1 MAAQWI
7 DLRGSR
13 FYGISAADDLEPT
26 EFPDTLNGPLI
37 MGPFEPLGNVGRAV
51 IAVGNPAVIDAHSH
65 KIVRAIELT
74 VEVTVSMYYP
84 ASPNEWLWPTLRH
97 VYIESAH
104 FGLVSVGCPRER
116 VGERAE
122 GGGTYH
128 VIRRNPL
135 DKPPNNEWPGWT
147 WDEPQQRPFPSR
159 GRLGVEQPLVD
170 LVENKVV
177 TRGQYWT
184 QRGTMSFD
192 FVDTTL
198 PWNFMGSSARNLD
211 EFGGAYVFFPP
222 QYKHLN
228 TSGYETPV
236 RTELAST
243 MDATFTRLRVLVDD
257 RPKWKAFYPTRV
269 GVGLI
274 AETPIEVTLSYPS
287 GEPVVGEKV
296 RVATS
301 GARVQLAAGNS
312 SRFRAYAESMTDGE
326 GKVRFRVQGVEE
338 GTAVV
343 EITCSRTDLAGNGGY
358 GQLYDPPLE
367 ASVSI
372 RVYGSE
378 ESSLPDEKPTFPPPP
393 FDPDAPPQPEEPP
406 VVTPGETICT
416 TYPAIDE
423 IPAVPAWVE
432 TIAVNEWDAGANSI
446 KELDGDVHTV
456 FSFDTPVVGVAVGF
470 VNHRENVHDYSR
482 LMFGVLMSQ
491 SASGTPQ
498 FRVMEYGRFRTGFI
512 EYALGEPIELR
523 RVQNEFSAWY
533 NGERLLRG
541 SQAYDGPL
549 IVGSSLYSTGDGL

>member
-1 MAAQWI
+1 MAAQWV
-7 DLRGSR
+7 DLRGAR
-13 FYGISAADDLEPT
+13 FYGISAADNLEPT
-26 EFPDTLNGPLI
+26 EFPNSLNGPLR
-37 MGPFEPLGNVGRAV
+37 MGPFEPLGNVGQAV
-51 IAVGNPAVIDAHSH
+51 IAVGNPTVIDAHSH

-74 VEVTVSMYYP
+74 VEVTLSMYP
-84 ASPNEWLWPTLRH
+84 VEGRDEQLWTTLQR
-97 VYIESAH
+97 VDVVSAH
-104 FGLVSVGCPRER
+104 FGPVAMGRPRER
-116 VGERAE
+116 INYV
-122 GGGTYH
+122 
-128 VIRRNPL
+128 VRRNAS
-135 DKPPNNEWPGWT
+135 DVPPNHEWPSWT
-147 WDEPQQRPFPSR
+147 WDAPQQRSLPSP
-159 GRLGVEQPLVD
+159 PLVD
-170 LVENKVV
+170 LVAGNVV
-177 TRGQYWT
+177 TRTQHWT

-198 PWNFMGSSARNLD
+198 PMNFMGSSARNLD
-211 EFGGAYVFFPP
+211 QFGGAYVFFPP
-222 QYKHLN
+222 QFKNYVG
-228 TSGYETPV
+228 TGM
-236 RTELAST
+236 TELACT

-287 GEPVVGEKV
+287 GEPVIGEKV

-301 GARVQLAAGNS
+301 GARVQLAAGSS

-343 EITCSRTDLAGNGGY
+343 EITCSRADLDGNRLFGL
-358 GQLYDPPLE
+358 LYDPPLE

-372 RVYGSE
+372 RVYGGE

-393 FDPDAPPQPEEPP
+393 FDPDAPPQPEAPP
-406 VVTPGETICT
+406 VVTPGETVCT
-416 TYPAIDE
+416 TYPEIDE

-456 FSFDTPVVGVAVGF
+456 FSFDAPVVGVAVGF

-512 EYALGEPIELR
+512 KYTLGEPIELR